1 MTSWQRRTRFLI
13 GVFAVLFA
21 TVVMF
26 TIRERSEPVPVAF
39 ERIDPEAVVES
50 TGMEIIQ
57 MLGGEQ
63 DYTVDAERQFTYED
77 GAVRLVGVTIKVP
90 ARADRSEFFVNGIEA
105 AVSSNQE
112 VVTVA
117 GGVRM
122 EVTDGLTTTA
132 EEATYDSRT
141 RLVQMPGPVT
151 AERGEVKA
159 FGMGA
164 TYEGDSDI
172 LRLLDQAHVAV
183 FGGDGGE
190 GLDIV
195 ASSATLA
202 NEGESMRFE
211 GGVTMTRGAEV
222 MKADAALAHVRDEMT
237 RLARV
242 ELFNNSRITREA
254 EEAGSLRDM
263 RAQDITL
270 EYAADGQSIER
281 MTLTG
286 GAVIELA
293 GSRGERARRIAGESM
308 DVRFAPDGASVTTL
322 EVRNAVQVDLP
333 GEGDAPAQRIRAA
346 RLDGTGEPGVGLT
359 DMRFQ
364 GAVEYRE
371 TRAATALA
379 PAVDRLTQ
387 ARTLDVELKPGL
399 SGVDEAF
406 FAGDVTF
413 SDGPVTAEAESARHQ
428 VARGFIELLPAGSG
442 DQAPRIV
449 DQRGS
454 ITASRIQFTPE
465 TGAIVAEGGVQNVLT
480 PVADDEGQP
489 GEPTGTD
496 PARMPAMLDQHEPTF
511 VTAARLEHD
520 SESSLAV
527 YTGEA
532 RLWQGETDIQASTI
546 TLDESQGNL
555 MATGSVRARSVVV
568 QLNEETG
575 ELEPVTTAGWGEELF
590 YDDSLHRT
598 TYTTG
603 ARVDGQMGDLRA
615 DRIEMYLGARGDT
628 LERIEAYDAVT
639 VQLSGRW
646 AAGDRFTYV
655 ESDGQYEMFGVPVRI
670 IEQLDAECRETTGR
684 TLTFYRSVD
693 TITVD
698 GNAEVRTRSTQTT
711 SGTCPE
717 LQFD

>member
-1 MTSWQRRTRFLI
+1 MSSWQRRTRFFI

-21 TVVMF
+21 TVVLF

-77 GAVRLVGVTIKVP
+77 GAVRLVGVRVKVP
-90 ARADRSEFFVNGIEA
+90 ARGDRSEFVVKGIEA
-105 AVSSNQE
+105 QVSSNQE

-117 GGVRM
+117 GGVRL

-141 RLVQMPGPVT
+141 RIVQMRGPVT
-151 AERGEVKA
+151 TERGEVKA

-164 TYEGDSDI
+164 TYEGDADI
-172 LRLLDQAHVAV
+172 LRLLDQAHVTV
-183 FGGDGGE
+183 LGGDGGE

-195 ASSATLA
+195 ARSATLT

-211 GGVTMTRGAEV
+211 GGVTMTRGAQV

-242 ELFNNSRITREA
+242 ELFNNSRITREGG
-254 EEAGSLRDM
+254 EAGSLRDM
-263 RAQDITL
+263 RAQDMTL

-293 GSRGERARRIAGESM
+293 GSSGQGARRIAGESM
-308 DVRFAPDGASVTTL
+308 DVGLAPDGESVTRL

-333 GEGDAPAQRIRAA
+333 GEGDAPAQRIRAV

-406 FAGDVTF
+406 FTGDVTF
-413 SDGPVTAEAESARHQ
+413 SDGRVTVEAESARHD
-428 VARGFIELLPAGSG
+428 VAQGFIELLPAGSG

-454 ITASRIQFTPE
+454 VTASRIEFAPE
-465 TGAIVAEGGVQNVLT
+465 TGAIVAEGAVRSVLT
-480 PVADDEGQP
+480 VAADDGGRP
-489 GEPTGTD
+489 GESTGTD

-527 YTGEA
+527 YTGDA

-546 TLDESQGNL
+546 ILDESQGNL
-555 MATGSVRARSVVV
+555 MATGSVRARSVLV

-575 ELEPVTTAGWGEELF
+575 ELEPVTTVGWGEEFF

-598 TYTTG
+598 TYTTD
-603 ARVDGQMGDLRA
+603 ARVDGHTRDLRA

-628 LERIEAYDAVT
+628 VERVEAYDAVT
-639 VQLSGRW
+639 VQLRGRL

-655 ESDGQYEMFGVPVRI
+655 EADGRYDMSGVPVRI
-670 IEQLDAECRETTGR
+670 IEQLETECRETTGR

-698 GNAEVRTRSTQTT
+698 GSAEVRTRSTQTT
-711 SGTCPE
+711 SGKCPE